1 MRNAISILADCRRA
15 MLVRLRTHGHQF
27 QSMVDATVRMLAECM
42 SNPASRRVRPMLRP
56 IPIRIDKR
64 RDTRR

>member
-15 MLVRLRTHGHQF
+15 TLMWLRAH
-27 QSMVDATVRMLAECM
+27 VDATVRMLAECM
-42 SNPASRRVRPMLRP
+42 SNPASRRMRP
-56 IPIRIDKR
+56 IPIRIDER